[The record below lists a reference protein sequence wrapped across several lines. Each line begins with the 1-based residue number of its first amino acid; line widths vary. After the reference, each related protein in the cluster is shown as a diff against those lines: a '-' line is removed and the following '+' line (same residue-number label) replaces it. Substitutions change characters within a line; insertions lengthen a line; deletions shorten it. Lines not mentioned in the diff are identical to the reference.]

1 VIRKSAVAIA
11 LALSSAA
18 LTQLALPR
26 TAEAQ
31 EPGEISYHDE
41 SALPEGIIGERI
53 ASMIETFNSGDPDR
67 VRAFLEN
74 ECTARFRD
82 FAPMEDHLEVFASV
96 RRQWGEVEFH
106 SIRTYRPP
114 RPDETIVILKDQNFG
129 AWRAFSFRF
138 DEAADYRVAG
148 FGFNDARTPSNVDAP
163 PALVASGLVEE
174 ATELVE
180 RACERD
186 VFSGTVLLAHG
197 EEVLLTHACGEASK
211 RFHVANNLDT
221 RFNLGSMNKMFTATA
236 IMQLV
241 EKGMVSVDDPISEY
255 VDESWLP
262 REMTDRI
269 TVHHLLT
276 HTSGLGSY
284 FNETYFNSSRELFR
298 ALDDYKPLVRD
309 EQLAFEPGSSYRY
322 SNTGMF
328 LLGVVIE
335 SATGETYFDY
345 IRDHIYAPAGMA
357 SSDSY
362 EMDEPVENLAIGY
375 GPAPGWPY
383 GFENNLYKHVIMGGP
398 AGGGFSTVGDLHRF
412 ALALQSGGLVSEE
425 SLERMWT
432 DHSGEGYGY
441 GFGIQ
446 DGPNGVVVGHGGGFP
461 GINSNLDI
469 MIDRGYIVAVM
480 SNYGGAASPIARA
493 IAGMIARVPAGS
505 D

>member
-1 VIRKSAVAIA
+1 VIRKSAVTLA

-18 LTQLALPR
+18 LVQLALTQ
-26 TAEAQ
+26 TALAQ
-31 EPGEISYHDE
+31 QPGEISYNDE
-41 SALPEGIIGERI
+41 SVLPEGIVGERI
-53 ASMIETFNSGDPDR
+53 ASLIETFNSGDPDR
-67 VRAFLEN
+67 VRDFLEN
-74 ECTARFRD
+74 ECTAQFRD
-82 FAPMEDHLEVFASV
+82 FAPIEDHLEVFASV
-96 RRQWGEVEFH
+96 LRQWGEVEFH
-106 SIRTYRPP
+106 SIRTYTPS
-114 RPDETIVILKDQNFG
+114 RPDETIVILRDGNFG
-129 AWRAFSFRF
+129 AWRAFSLRLDP
-138 DEAADYRVAG
+138 DEDYRVAG

-163 PALVASGLVEE
+163 PPLTANGLIEE

-197 EEVLLTHACGEASK
+197 GEVLLTHACGEASK
-211 RFHVANNLDT
+211 RFHVANNLET

-241 EKGMVSVDDPISEY
+241 ERGAVSVDDPISQY

-262 REMTDRI
+262 REITDRV
-269 TVHHLLT
+269 TVHHLLS

-298 ALDDYKPLVRD
+298 ALDDYKPLVQS
-309 EQLAFEPGSSYRY
+309 EELAFEPGSSYRY

-335 SATGETYFDY
+335 SATGEDYFDY
-345 IRDHIYAPAGMA
+345 IRDEIYAPAGMA

-375 GPAPGWPY
+375 DPAPGSAA
-383 GFENNLYKHVIMGGP
+383 GFENNLYKHVIKGGP

-412 ALALQSGGLVSEE
+412 ALALQAGELVSEE

-446 DGPNGVVVGHGGGFP
+446 QGPNGVVVGHGGGFP

-469 MIDRGYIVAVM
+469 MLDRGYIVAVM
-480 SNYGGAASPIARA
+480 SNYGRAASPIARA
-493 IAGMIARVPAGS
+493 LAGMIARVPAGS

>member
-1 VIRKSAVAIA
+1 MIRKSAVAIA

-375 GPAPGWPY
+375 DPAPGSPY